1 MTDKAVCKFTCTG
14 ITTHSW
20 PGKTVTMA
28 TVYDPHLPEDQR
40 FHTSTPSGEM
50 EMLIA
55 NPALEGFFEPGKSY
69 YVVIEKVAEEK

>member
-1 MTDKAVCKFTCTG
+1 
-14 ITTHSW
+14 
-20 PGKTVTMA
+20 MA